1 MGSPLALRAIDR
13 LAALLVDEIDPE
25 IARVVLGAM

>member
-13 LAALLVDEIDPE
+13 LAVLLAEEIDPE